1 MHSIHSVDLQ
11 NESLDT
17 TSKAHRQRTESIKRL
32 ERIKL
37 TTASS
42 KGFLVRYEESG
53 NIREIYRLLL
63 LSCRHLGRGWLAP
76 GEAEEKVV
84 LYESLVRFLKDR
96 WFARAIELT
105 IGKMVAKT
113 LISSDV
119 GVMWWCQS

>member
-63 LSCRHLGRGWLAP
+63 LSCRGWLAP

-84 LYESLVRFLKDR
+84 LFELLVRFLKDR
-96 WFARAIELT
+96 WLARAIELT
-105 IGKMVAKT
+105 IGKIVAKT